1 MTSCDSITGIWWRKR
16 QRYQLTSFVHQFYQR
31 CCCFRICNIAFH
43 IFLLWHHLIH
53 DDTRRDQYSPI
64 FLKWS
69 LTVCRE
75 ELIGLPTSSWRA
87 GWQASTFQRP
97 FELHG
102 VWGHVQMKYR
112 IYLLKFVK
120 RSNSFFS
127 DLKGAGRTKLHLL
140 RGSNLGQ
147 ATRFSYNTIHWVAKK
162 KKKKHS
168 GITRRFI

>member
-1 MTSCDSITGIWWRKR
+1 MPYDIPLLKEAIT
-16 QRYQLTSFVHQFYQR
+16 T
-31 CCCFRICNIAFH
+31 FRINYGGGGGRGGWRGV
-43 IFLLWHHLIH
+43 L
-53 DDTRRDQYSPI
+53 
-64 FLKWS
+64 
-69 LTVCRE
+69 E

-162 KKKKHS
+162 RRKKHS
-168 GITRRFI
+168 GITCRFI